1 MNKLPRTAAELEE
14 EVRLRL
20 GAGDY
25 GVTIHSSP
33 ALGWHAIIHG
43 NRHAEVER
51 LQTQADTVVADLCQ
65 HYQLQQS

>member
-1 MNKLPRTAAELEE
+1 MNKLPRTATELEE

-33 ALGWHAIIHG
+33 ALGWHAMIHS
-43 NRHAEVER
+43 NRPAEAER
-51 LQTQADTVVADLCQ
+51 LQTQTDTVVTELCQ
-65 HYQLQQS
+65 HYELQEE

>member
-14 EVRLRL
+14 EVRLRI

-25 GVTIHSSP
+25 TVTIHSSP
-33 ALGWHAIIHG
+33 ALGWHAMIHG

-51 LQTQADTVVADLCQ
+51 LQTQADTVVADICQ
-65 HYQLQQS
+65 HYQLQC